1 MPLCSEL
8 MRRPKKA
15 VAGSRPERTTPG
27 GSSRAGRGRQ
37 YCKLRWLLSAVIGIF
52 QCIFELKMPRPVIW
66 QRFTSTNS
74 CHEPPLVEANPT
86 IAGDEATHGGGAPEA
101 PSRQEGP
108 RGPKKRDRAAAD
120 PGTAPGGVPDIA
132 DGTHGSAV
140 DHDTTR
146 RRKRRRHPVGPAQA
160 ARRHQRIQAYG
171 PQSPQHESLGGC
183 EP

>member
-1 MPLCSEL
+1 M
-8 MRRPKKA
+8 A
-15 VAGSRPERTTPG
+15 VDPPPG
-27 GSSRAGRGRQ
+27 ADAPADSPDGARAGVVR
-37 YCKLRWLLSAVIGIF
+37 
-52 QCIFELKMPRPVIW
+52 
-66 QRFTSTNS
+66 
-74 CHEPPLVEANPT
+74 EANPT
-86 IAGDEATHGGGAPEA
+86 IAGDGATHGGGAPEA

-108 RGPKKRDRAAAD
+108 RGLKKRDRAAAD
-120 PGTAPGGVPDIA
+120 PGTAPDGVPDIA

-146 RRKRRRHPVGPAQA
+146 RGKRRRHHIGPAQA